1 MSRFLTPQ
9 QLAAQRLGLVPDA
22 GLVYAARAHLLPLTV
37 ADVSSMV
44 CDFPVLVSR
53 NSEDGTLMLSAL
65 CSFVPGHNL
74 LADAQGW
81 HAVYRP
87 LSLQAYPCYCL
98 LQDGQ
103 RQFVFAADPQ
113 VLQPAAMPLF
123 ADDGAADA
131 AAQRLMHN
139 AQELYDQERRTYLSL
154 QQLQALKL
162 LRPIELQVQPD
173 QGELQ
178 RIRGL
183 MTIDEDQLHSVDA
196 TTLKTLQQ
204 TGSLQLAQSLLN
216 SLLQLN
222 RLIQRHNQRAALGQP
237 GFHRIQQLK
246 IEIDRDS
253 GFL

>member
-44 CDFPVLVSR
+44 CDFPVLISR
-53 NSEDGTLMLSAL
+53 NSADGTLMLSAL

-87 LSLQAYPCYCL
+87 LALQSYPCYCL

-103 RQFVFAADPQ
+103 RQFVFAADPD
-113 VLQPAAMPLF
+113 VLPTAGTPLF
-123 ADDGAADA
+123 ADDGTPDVR
-131 AAQRLMHN
+131 AQRLMQS
-139 AQELYDQERRTYLSL
+139 AQELYEQERRTYLSL

-162 LRPIELQVQPD
+162 LRPVELQLQPE
-173 QGELQ
+173 QGEMQ

-204 TGSLQLAQSLLN
+204 TGSLQLAQSMLN

-222 RLIQRHNQRAALGQP
+222 RLIQRHNQRAAQGLT
-237 GFHRIQQLK
+237 GFSRLQQLK
-246 IEIDRDS
+246 IEIDRDT

>member
-1 MSRFLTPQ
+1 MKRFLTPP
-9 QLAAQRLGLVPDA
+9 QLAADHLGLVPDA

-65 CSFVPGHNL
+65 TSFVPGQNL
-74 LADAQGW
+74 LADTQGW

-87 LSLQAYPCYCL
+87 LALQAYPCYCL

-103 RQFVFAADPQ
+103 HQFVFAADPQ
-113 VLQPAAMPLF
+113 VLTPTATPLF
-123 ADDGAADA
+123 SVDGTPTAGV
-131 AAQRLMHN
+131 QRLMQS
-139 AQELYDQERRTYLSL
+139 AQELYEQERRTYLCL

-162 LRPIELQVQPD
+162 LRPIELQLQPE
-173 QGELQ
+173 QGELK

-204 TGSLQLAQSLLN
+204 SGSLQLAQSLLN

-222 RLIQRHNQRAALGQP
+222 RLIQRHNQKALAGHA
-237 GFHRIQQLK
+237 GFSRLQQLK

-253 GFL
+253 GFM